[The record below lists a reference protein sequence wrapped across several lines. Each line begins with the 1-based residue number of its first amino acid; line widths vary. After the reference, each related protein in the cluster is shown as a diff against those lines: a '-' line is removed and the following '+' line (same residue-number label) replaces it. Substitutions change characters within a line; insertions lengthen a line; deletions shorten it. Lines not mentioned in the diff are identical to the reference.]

1 MSEVKFEEYSNMSYE
16 DQLQHVEG
24 KLQRMR
30 KAKAK
35 SVEDIRKIEEYVE
48 VINQQIE
55 TLLEMKFNVLHQQ
68 RMEEVLN
75 KVKNNVF
82 GE

>member
-16 DQLQHVEG
+16 DQLQHVED

-55 TLLEMKFNVLHQQ
+55 TLLEMKFNTLHQQ